1 MQPSRILARRT
12 PERGLRDVVQPA
24 SMARYDR
31 MMVDRFPEI
40 EGTSLSLVEH
50 RLPGTLAGEVN
61 LLLIAFRQ
69 WQQRDV
75 DTWVP
80 TAAEL
85 ASTHAEFR
93 VYELP
98 VISQLYRPVSGFI
111 DGGMRSGIPDPDVRA
126 STFTVYLSRRRFL
139 DALSIDSVAEIVPML
154 VTPAGEILWRT
165 TGPMTTEASRE
176 LGAAVRTA
184 L

>member
-1 MQPSRILARRT
+1 M
-12 PERGLRDVVQPA
+12 PEVNAGEMVPGTSLSKCSAAQ
-24 SMARYDR
+24 YDR
-31 MMVDRFPEI
+31 VMTDRFPEI

-50 RLPGTLAGEVN
+50 RLPGTLEGQVN

-80 TAAEL
+80 TAGEL
-85 ASTHAEFR
+85 SSTYAGFR
-93 VYELP
+93 AYELP
-98 VISQLYRPVSGFI
+98 VISRMYRPVSGFI

-126 STFTVYLSRRRFL
+126 STITVYLNRTQFL
-139 DALSIDSVAEIVPML
+139 EALNIDSVGEIVPML
-154 VTPAGEILWRT
+154 VTPHGEILWRT
-165 TGPMTTEASRE
+165 TGPMTPEASRE
-176 LGAAVRTA
+176 LGVAVEAA